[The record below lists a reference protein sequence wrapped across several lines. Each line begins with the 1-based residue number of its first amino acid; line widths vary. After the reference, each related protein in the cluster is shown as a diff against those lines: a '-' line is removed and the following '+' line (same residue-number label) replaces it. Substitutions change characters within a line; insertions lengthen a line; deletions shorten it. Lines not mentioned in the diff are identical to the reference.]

1 MRPFL
6 PSFYESKHS
15 HCRLWDNDIE
25 LLWVI
30 SIALLLCAAVVPKL
44 KETERKR
51 DDDGR
56 TTWFPLQFKGIFCL
70 GLTDGSQ
77 NLKPLKLKL

>member
-15 HCRLWDNDIE
+15 HYRLWDNDIE

-44 KETERKR
+44 KETERKY
-51 DDDGR
+51 DDDGL
-56 TTWFPLQFKGIFCL
+56 TTWFPLQLKGIFYRD
-70 GLTDGSQ
+70 LTDGSK
-77 NLKPLKLKL
+77 NNMKP